1 MSEKHA
7 TGQPAGPLAG
17 IRIIDLTSML
27 SGPWATMI
35 LADQGADVIK
45 VEEPR
50 AGDHTRSYGNRRNGF
65 SASFLNLNR
74 NKRSLAVDLKAPQG
88 VDIVRRLAAGADV
101 FVQNFRPGVVERL
114 GLDEAAIRTSAPGIV
129 YVSIN
134 GFGENGPYAHKPA
147 YDPVI
152 QAFTGLT
159 SVQAGADDRRP
170 RLIRTVLPD
179 KLTAVTAAQAIAAAL
194 VGQLKTGKGQHV
206 RLSMMDAVL
215 AFLWASDMGGQTY
228 VGETVPART
237 AASFIDL
244 IYETKDGFM
253 TAAVMTNKEWVGAD
267 RRARAPEWLEDA
279 RFKTP
284 ALRDANIDAR
294 LEMTQAVLKT
304 RTTAEWL
311 ERLEKEG
318 VPCAPVLTRDQ
329 IIAHPQVAASG
340 IILES
345 DHPSAGRLRQTRTAA
360 RFATPTLHP
369 PRRPASRRA
378 HRRSPLRARPVGRRR
393 RRPRRATCYRRVVCV
408 PGHRASGAV
417 IRGLAANSG
426 NRRTS
431 PLRCRLGSW
440 SEEDKRELRLI
451 PIAGE
456 DRLSG
461 CRLTRR
467 GGPWDERLSPWLRR
481 APCGRSMPGC
491 VAA

>member
-7 TGQPAGPLAG
+7 TGNTAGPLAG

-88 VDIVRRLAAGADV
+88 ADIVRRLAAGADV

-114 GLDEAAIRTSAPGIV
+114 GLDEAAIRKVAPGIV

-134 GFGENGPYAHKPA
+134 GFGEKGPYAHKPA

-194 VGQLKTGKGQHV
+194 VGRLKTGKGQHV

-253 TAAVMTNKEWVGAD
+253 TAAVMTNKEWAALTAALD
-267 RRARAPEWLEDA
+267 RPEWLEDA

-345 DHPSAGRLRQTRTAA
+345 DHPDGRPPAPDPHRRPLRH
-360 RFATPTLHP
+360 PHPHP
-369 PRRPASRRA
+369 PRRAEARPA
-378 HRRSPLRARPVGRRR
+378 HRRGPLRARPVHGRH
-393 RRPRRATCYRRVVCV
+393 RRPRRARRYRAGRVSRAI
-408 PGHRASGAV
+408 PAHRACW
-417 IRGLAANSG
+417 RGDPGPCRKLWKPPHFTTPMPIG
-426 NRRTS
+426 ELERGRRARMKS
-431 PLRCRLGSW
+431 
-440 SEEDKRELRLI
+440 LI

-456 DRLSG
+456 YRLSG
-461 CRLTRR
+461 CRRR
-467 GGPWDERLSPWLRR
+467 D
-481 APCGRSMPGC
+481 
-491 VAA
+491 VAAPGTSDCRPG